1 MKVFLCLGKYK
12 ERKNSRMTNEDMFL
26 RVKELTCKITPDQD
40 ISEYYARYARL
51 LAIESEGDNEEEI
64 EFLNLYLK
72 ILKDYIVL
80 CYMQE
85 HGYEEKTRGLYS
97 YWEKKD
103 KDHFS

>member
-1 MKVFLCLGKYK
+1 
-12 ERKNSRMTNEDMFL
+12 MTNEDMFL
-26 RVKELTCKITPDQD
+26 RALELTNEIRADQED
-40 ISEYYARYARL
+40 ISEYYARYDRL

-64 EFLNLYLK
+64 EFLKFFLK
-72 ILKDYIVL
+72 VLKDFIVVR
-80 CYMQE
+80 YMKE

>member
-1 MKVFLCLGKYK
+1 
-12 ERKNSRMTNEDMFL
+12 MTNEDMFL
-26 RVKELTCKITPDQD
+26 RVKELICKITPDQD

-72 ILKDYIVL
+72 ILKDYIVQ
-80 CYMQE
+80 CYMEE